1 MRQQLKIQAGSIAP
15 PMSIEEVK
23 AMLDTTEKGGARNS
37 IKNCLTVFQHDPLLS
52 GAIAYNLLTDRTDS
66 GFQNQITRLQFADLA
81 VNLIEKATG
90 KSVAP
95 AENTFQ
101 DTSAPAV
108 LKAVAAGVTAGK
120 SEDRFAPNDKITRQ
134 EICVMLNRVIEY
146 VDQSRGSQTL
156 TNASTQMD
164 PKFTDSANID
174 SWAVN
179 SVALLTNNGLM
190 SGKDGG
196 RVAPKDKTKVEEAAI
211 LILALYNKF

>member
-1 MRQQLKIQAGSIAP
+1 
-15 PMSIEEVK
+15 
-23 AMLDTTEKGGARNS
+23 MLFRS
-37 IKNCLTVFQHDPLLS
+37 
-52 GAIAYNLLTDRTDS
+52 
-66 GFQNQITRLQFADLA
+66 
-81 VNLIEKATG
+81 
-90 KSVAP
+90 
-95 AENTFQ
+95 
-101 DTSAPAV
+101 
-108 LKAVAAGVTAGK
+108 
-120 SEDRFAPNDKITRQ
+120 
-134 EICVMLNRVIEY
+134 RVIEY

>member
-1 MRQQLKIQAGSIAP
+1 M
-15 PMSIEEVK
+15 
-23 AMLDTTEKGGARNS
+23 
-37 IKNCLTVFQHDPLLS
+37 
-52 GAIAYNLLTDRTDS
+52 
-66 GFQNQITRLQFADLA
+66 
-81 VNLIEKATG
+81 NLIEKATG
-90 KSVAP
+90 KSVTP

-101 DTSAPAV
+101 DTSDPAV
-108 LKAVAAGVTAGK
+108 LKAVAAGVTSGK
-120 SEDRFAPNDKITRQ
+120 GEGRFAPNDKITRQ

-146 VDQSRGSQTL
+146 VDQSRGGQTL
-156 TNASTQMD
+156 TNTGTQMD

-196 RVAPKDKTKVEEAAI
+196 RVAPKDNTKVEEAAI